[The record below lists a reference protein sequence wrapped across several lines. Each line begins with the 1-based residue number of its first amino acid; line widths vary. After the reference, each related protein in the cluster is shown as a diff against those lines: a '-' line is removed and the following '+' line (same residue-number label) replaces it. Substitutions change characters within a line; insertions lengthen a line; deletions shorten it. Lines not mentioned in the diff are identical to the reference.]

1 MATVTITP
9 GLTMIGL
16 GYVNAALIEG
26 EDGLILIDTGL
37 PKKERSIIEAVAE
50 AGHQPSR
57 VSDILFTHCHID
69 HIGSLAELAAATG
82 ARVCVHVLD
91 TDVTRKG
98 NASGPLTGRNFIGKV
113 MTLMIRPKGADP
125 APVTQE
131 LNGDETLALAGGI
144 TVVSTPGHTPGHVS
158 YLWNEVLIAGDAA
171 GTMPGRLGP
180 PMVAE
185 DHVAA
190 AASFAAL
197 SRREFDKAV
206 FGHGR
211 PIREGAAEA
220 FRAVAAG
227 GKP

>member
-37 PKKERSIIEAVAE
+37 PKKERSIVEAVAE
-50 AGHQPSR
+50 AGHQPSH
-57 VSDILFTHCHID
+57 VSDILITHCHID
-69 HIGSLAELAAATG
+69 HIGSLAALTAATR
-82 ARVCVHVLD
+82 AQVCVHVLD
-91 TDVTRKG
+91 ADVTRKG
-98 NASGPLTGRNFIGKV
+98 TASGPLTGRTFIGKV
-113 MTLMIRPKGADP
+113 MTLMIRPKGAAP
-125 APVTQE
+125 VPVTQD

-158 YLWNEVLIAGDAA
+158 YLWNDVLIAGDAA
-171 GTMPGRLGP
+171 GTMPGGLGP
-180 PMVAE
+180 PLVAE
-185 DHVAA
+185 DHAVA

-197 SRREFDKAV
+197 SRLEFDKAV

-220 FRAVAAG
+220 FRSVAAG
-227 GKP
+227 KL